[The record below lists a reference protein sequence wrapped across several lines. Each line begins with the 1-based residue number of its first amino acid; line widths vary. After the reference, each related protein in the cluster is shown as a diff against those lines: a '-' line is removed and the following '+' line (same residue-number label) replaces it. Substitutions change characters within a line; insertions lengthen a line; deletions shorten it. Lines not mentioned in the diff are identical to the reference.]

1 MFTLSDQALNADN
14 LKAQVI
20 NNRSGGFVSFEG
32 WVRNHNHNKSVQQL
46 DYQAHDK
53 LATQVGNEILDEAR
67 EQFAINEAVC
77 SHRVGL
83 LKVGDMAIWVG
94 VSADHREAAFAACQY
109 ILNQTKARV
118 PIWKNEH
125 YSDGETGWVEANL

>member
-1 MFTLSDQALNADN
+1 MFSLSDQPLNAEQ
-14 LKAQVI
+14 LKTSVS
-20 NNRSGGFVSFEG
+20 NDRSGGFVSFEG
-32 WVRNHNHNKSVQQL
+32 WVRNHNHNKAVLQL
-46 DYQAHDK
+46 DYQAHEK
-53 LATQVGNEILDEAR
+53 LAVQVGKEIIAEAKQ
-67 EQFAINEAVC
+67 QFEINEAVC

-83 LKVGDMAIWVG
+83 LQVGDMAVWVG
-94 VSADHREAAFAACQY
+94 VSADHRAAAFEACQY